1 MYVNP
6 FWLGFLIGFISA
18 LVLVIGLGSMS
29 VTKGNKDDEDNGGR

>member
-18 LVLVIGLGSMS
+18 LVLAIGLGSMS
-29 VTKGNKDDEDNGGR
+29 VNKGNNDDEDSSGR